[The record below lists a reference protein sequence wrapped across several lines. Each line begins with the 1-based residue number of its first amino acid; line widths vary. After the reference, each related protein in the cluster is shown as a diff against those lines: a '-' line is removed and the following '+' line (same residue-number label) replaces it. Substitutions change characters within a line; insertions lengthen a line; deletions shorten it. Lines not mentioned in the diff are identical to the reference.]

1 MSEASACVGLDWL
14 PLCSGAS
21 LGAFFSIGQLLTV
34 LSFALAFSQLTRP
47 IVRFRLQAKGISFWS
62 VAWVV
67 GFGTAFVFLAA
78 IMAHLAAPRPALF
91 GYPIYWELLSG
102 LLFVVLGFALIAYS
116 TKKAQFGGSNARSY
130 LEACRAVIVKG
141 SPEAMRELAEEV
153 IEAVP
158 SVFKCCSA
166 FDAQAARQASKSGL
180 PLNVSDSTRSAFST
194 LELWSDATFCKV
206 IVCSAPDTAIA
217 MIQGFKSVKRG
228 SRPGYALCRQ
238 LIRQSFLEESSLL
251 MREEDFSGLGFNK
264 KYRSAL
270 FDDWAFVNG
279 LYSPLDHW
287 HLYKDEARDWQ
298 VKKYC
303 ECVAAALTSY
313 LKANNFH
320 ENPWS
325 LRRALD
331 HLSSVAMRQAWQ
343 LQSMGPGVG
352 YSSSP
357 IQVLNEVQS
366 GLVGFVEILSSC
378 EDAVIAQFEGI
389 SEAGVSTS
397 AAQAPIYEAMAKGM
411 YDYLEA
417 LSTARS
423 NDELV
428 RMCAITLWLEVF
440 PVAAAKFTASQKAL
454 SAHLLA
460 QMEEKLEDNFRIEHP
475 LYPPLARLLLSING
489 IHEPASDATQR
500 ADTEFHRKFINM
512 IKDSFVALE
521 KSDPQFAEHLLPDG
535 FVYDKANQE
544 LRHSRRRMQTDV
556 LKLNPV
562 SAETRSAQLTGE

>member
-158 SVFKCCSA
+158 SVFKCCCA

-180 PLNVSDSTRSAFST
+180 PLNVPDSTRAAFSI
-194 LELWSDATFCKV
+194 LDLWSDAAFCKQ
-206 IVCSAPDTAIA
+206 IACSAPDTAIA
-217 MIQGFKSVKRG
+217 LIEGFKSANSG

-251 MREEDFSGLGFNK
+251 MREEDFSGLGFTK
-264 KYRSAL
+264 QFRSAL
-270 FDDWAFVNG
+270 FNDWAFINSG
-279 LYSPLDHW
+279 YAPLDHW
-287 HLYKDEARDWQ
+287 VYYSDEAKDWQ
-298 VKKYC
+298 VKKYG
-303 ECVAAALTSY
+303 ECVHAALAAY

-331 HLSSVAMRQAWQ
+331 HLSSVAQRQSWQ
-343 LQSMGPGVG
+343 LQSIGPGVG

-357 IQVLNEVQS
+357 VRILSAVQS
-366 GLVGFVEILSSC
+366 SLVGLLELLTSC
-378 EDAVIAQFEGI
+378 EHAVVAQCEGNA
-389 SEAGVSTS
+389 ETGVATS
-397 AAQAPIYEAMAKGM
+397 AAHAPIYEAIAKGI

-417 LSTARS
+417 LSSARC
-423 NDELV
+423 NDEPV
-428 RMCAITLWLEVF
+428 RMCAIRLWLEVF
-440 PVAAAKFTASQKAL
+440 PVPAGEASNTQKIL
-454 SAHLLA
+454 GDLLVK
-460 QMEEKLEDNFRIEHP
+460 QMDEKLDDNFNVDYP
-475 LYPPLARLLLSING
+475 LYPPLARLLLSVNG
-489 IHEPASDATQR
+489 IHDRPIPHQPR
-500 ADTEFHRKFINM
+500 ADVEFQRRFIERMKN
-512 IKDSFVALE
+512 SFAALE
-521 KSDPQFAEHLLPDG
+521 ERDPEFAQHLLPEG
-535 FVYDKANQE
+535 FVYDKTSHE
-544 LRHSRRRMQTDV
+544 LRHTRRRAKTDV
-556 LKLNPV
+556 LKLNPP
-562 SAETRSAQLTGE
+562 SAQAQSPQPAND